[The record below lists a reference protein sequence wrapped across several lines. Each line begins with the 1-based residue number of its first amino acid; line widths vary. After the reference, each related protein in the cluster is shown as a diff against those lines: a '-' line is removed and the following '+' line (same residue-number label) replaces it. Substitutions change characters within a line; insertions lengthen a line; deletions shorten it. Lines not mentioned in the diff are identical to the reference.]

1 MEQKRILWVVA
12 TVGIFLII
20 VIGTGL
26 IWYST
31 SKKDPVI
38 TTDTKAQSN
47 SNAWM
52 NPVQPQEEISKTPL
66 PSEKETHVQEIITVA
81 DNSNVYSDN
90 VTTIDLNKLAAPT
103 DFTTVRSDTA
113 PVPEKKE
120 TQPAATKPVTTVT
133 KTAAATTT
141 DKAATTKT
149 ETASAKKTTTEKPAA
164 KTTVTEYWV
173 QTGAFSNREY
183 AENAQDSIA
192 AYKIESEIFTKE
204 VSGKTWYR
212 VRMGPY
218 KTRTEADY
226 WMTVIKSDP
235 IFADSYITEVKTSK

>member
-1 MEQKRILWVVA
+1 MEQKRILWFVA
-12 TVGIFLII
+12 AVGIILVII
-20 VIGTGL
+20 IGAGL
-26 IWYST
+26 IFYPLT
-31 SKKDPVI
+31 KKDPVI
-38 TTDTKAQSN
+38 STDTQN
-47 SNAWM
+47 NTWM
-52 NPVQPQEEISKTPL
+52 NPVQHHEETPAS
-66 PSEKETHVQEIITVA
+66 PFPTDAETNVQEITSVT
-81 DNSNVYSDN
+81 DDTNLYSDN

-113 PVPEKKE
+113 PVSEKKE
-120 TQPAATKPVTTVT
+120 TPAEKPVTSSKPVTTT
-133 KTAAATTT
+133 KPAAS
-141 DKAATTKT
+141 AAKT
-149 ETASAKKTTTEKPAA
+149 ETAPAKKAAAEKPAA

-192 AYKIESEIFTKE
+192 AYKIDSEIFTKE

-235 IFADSYITEVKTSK
+235 IFADSYITEVKASK

>member
-1 MEQKRILWVVA
+1 MYIL
-12 TVGIFLII
+12 
-20 VIGTGL
+20 
-26 IWYST
+26 
-31 SKKDPVI
+31 
-38 TTDTKAQSN
+38 TDYFQICCCFSGYY
-47 SNAWM
+47 
-52 NPVQPQEEISKTPL
+52 
-66 PSEKETHVQEIITVA
+66 
-81 DNSNVYSDN
+81 VY
-90 VTTIDLNKLAAPT
+90 
-103 DFTTVRSDTA
+103 RDTA
-113 PVPEKKE
+113 PVSEKKE
-120 TQPAATKPVTTVT
+120 TPAEKPVTSSKPVTTT
-133 KTAAATTT
+133 KPAAS
-141 DKAATTKT
+141 AAKT
-149 ETASAKKTTTEKPAA
+149 ETAPAKKVAAEKPAA

-192 AYKIESEIFTKE
+192 AYKIDSEIFTKE

>member
-1 MEQKRILWVVA
+1 MEQKRILWFVA
-12 TVGIFLII
+12 AVGIILVII
-20 VIGTGL
+20 IGAGL
-26 IWYST
+26 IFYPLT
-31 SKKDPVI
+31 KKDPVI
-38 TTDTKAQSN
+38 STDTQTN
-47 SNAWM
+47 TWM
-52 NPVQPQEEISKTPL
+52 NPVQHQEETPTS
-66 PSEKETHVQEIITVA
+66 PFPTDAETNVQEITSVT
-81 DNSNVYSDN
+81 DDTNLYSDN

-120 TQPAATKPVTTVT
+120 TPAEKPVTATKPVTTTKPAASAT
-133 KTAAATTT
+133 KTA
-141 DKAATTKT
+141 TKT
-149 ETASAKKTTTEKPAA
+149 ETTTAKKTTTEKPAA

-173 QTGAFSNREY
+173 QTGAFSNKEY

-204 VSGKTWYR
+204 VNGKTWYR

>member
-1 MEQKRILWVVA
+1 MEQKRILWVVT

-20 VIGTGL
+20 VIGAGL

-66 PSEKETHVQEIITVA
+66 PTENETNVQEIITVT

-113 PVPEKKE
+113 PVPEKKD
-120 TQPAATKPVTTVT
+120 TQPEKPAAVSKP
-133 KTAAATTT
+133 ATTT
-141 DKAATTKT
+141 TKPAASATKT
-149 ETASAKKTTTEKPAA
+149 ETLATKKPTAEKPAA

>member
-20 VIGTGL
+20 VIGAGL

-66 PSEKETHVQEIITVA
+66 PTENETNVQEIITVT

-113 PVPEKKE
+113 PVPEKKD
-120 TQPAATKPVTTVT
+120 TQPEKPAAVSKP
-133 KTAAATTT
+133 ATTT
-141 DKAATTKT
+141 TKPAASATKT
-149 ETASAKKTTTEKPAA
+149 ETSATKKTTTEKPAA

>member
-20 VIGTGL
+20 VIGAGL

-66 PSEKETHVQEIITVA
+66 PTENETNVQEIITVT

-113 PVPEKKE
+113 PVPEKKD
-120 TQPAATKPVTTVT
+120 TQPEKPAAVSKP
-133 KTAAATTT
+133 ATTT
-141 DKAATTKT
+141 TKPAASATKT
-149 ETASAKKTTTEKPAA
+149 ETSATKKTTAEKPAA

>member
-1 MEQKRILWVVA
+1 MEQKRILWFVA
-12 TVGIFLII
+12 AVGIILVI
-20 VIGTGL
+20 VIGAGL
-26 IWYST
+26 IFYPLT
-31 SKKDPVI
+31 KKDPVI
-38 TTDTKAQSN
+38 STDTNTQSN
-47 SNAWM
+47 TWM
-52 NPVQPQEEISKTPL
+52 NPVQQQEETSVSPF
-66 PSEKETHVQEIITVA
+66 PSEAETNVQEITSVT
-81 DNSNVYSDN
+81 DDSNLYSDN

-113 PVPEKKE
+113 PVSEKKE
-120 TQPAATKPVTTVT
+120 TVAAKPVTTSKPV
-133 KTAAATTT
+133 TTT
-141 DKAATTKT
+141 AKPATSTADKSAVTTT
-149 ETASAKKTTTEKPAA
+149 KKTTTEKPAA

>member
-1 MEQKRILWVVA
+1 MEQKRILWFVA
-12 TVGIFLII
+12 AVGIILVII
-20 VIGTGL
+20 IGFGL
-26 IWYST
+26 IFYPLT
-31 SKKDPVI
+31 KKDPVI
-38 TTDTKAQSN
+38 STDTQN
-47 SNAWM
+47 NTWM
-52 NPVQPQEEISKTPL
+52 NPVQHHEETPVS
-66 PSEKETHVQEIITVA
+66 PFPTDAETNVQEITSVT
-81 DNSNVYSDN
+81 DDTNLYSDN
-90 VTTIDLNKLAAPT
+90 ITTIDLNKLAAPT

-120 TQPAATKPVTTVT
+120 TSAEKPVPVTKPKTTTKPAAS
-133 KTAAATTT
+133 AA
-141 DKAATTKT
+141 KT
-149 ETASAKKTTTEKPAA
+149 ETASTKKTTAEKPAA

-192 AYKIESEIFTKE
+192 AYKIDSEIFTKE